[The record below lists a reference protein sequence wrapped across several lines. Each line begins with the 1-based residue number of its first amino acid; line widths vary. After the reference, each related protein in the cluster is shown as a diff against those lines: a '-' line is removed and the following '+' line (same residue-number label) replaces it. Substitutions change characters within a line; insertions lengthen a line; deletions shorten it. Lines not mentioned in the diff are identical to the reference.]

1 MQRNLQQQ
9 MYELSDRSMPQR
21 VTLALAL
28 AGSVAL
34 AWWLLLG
41 GGLGTVGA
49 LLGLHWTAGN
59 PSRRASLAI
68 ALTIYFIRVLF
79 TEFLFLKRG
88 VSWTEVF
95 AIAPWVF
102 CIYIL
107 LSISGGTN
115 SAAFGAASFT
125 GLSLFG
131 LGSWMNSYAEYQRHR
146 WKRRRENHGHLYTAG
161 LFRFSRHPNY
171 LGDLISFSGLCLL
184 TGRWYTG
191 SVPVLMLAGFV
202 FVNIPALD
210 AHLHSRYGAAFEDYA
225 KKTHKLI
232 PLIY

>member
-34 AWWLLLG
+34 ASWLLVGDGSATAGAWLG
-41 GGLGTVGA
+41 F
-49 LLGLHWTAGN
+49 HWTAGN
-59 PSRRASLAI
+59 PLRRVCLAF
-68 ALTIYFIRVLF
+68 ALTIYFIRILF
-79 TEFLFLKRG
+79 TEFIFLKRG
-88 VSWTEVF
+88 VSWTEVLS
-95 AIAPWVF
+95 IAPWIF

-125 GLSLFG
+125 GLSLFV
-131 LGSWMNSYAEYQRHR
+131 LGSWTNSYAEYQRHR
-146 WKRRRENHGHLYTAG
+146 WKRCRENRGHLYTEG

-171 LGDLISFSGLCLL
+171 LGDLASFSGLEFGPFAIRLPTNPERPAILHTCKQRAMPSCF
-184 TGRWYTG
+184 GDRSE
-191 SVPVLMLAGFV
+191 SVFM
-202 FVNIPALD
+202 
-210 AHLHSRYGAAFEDYA
+210 H
-225 KKTHKLI
+225 
-232 PLIY
+232 